1 MGTAYFAPFI
11 SHVNQARMFLWCL
24 YIIIIIFIFN
34 VISVYV
40 VDNFLSQLIFIVFEY
55 GNVC

>member
-1 MGTAYFAPFI
+1 MGTTYFAPFI
-11 SHVNQARMFLWCL
+11 SHVNQASMLLWCL